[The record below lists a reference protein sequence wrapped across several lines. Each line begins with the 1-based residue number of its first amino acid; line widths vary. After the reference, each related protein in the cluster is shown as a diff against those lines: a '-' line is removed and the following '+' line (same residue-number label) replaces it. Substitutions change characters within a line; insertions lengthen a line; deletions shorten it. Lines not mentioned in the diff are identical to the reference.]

1 MADTQLTSNQVVVK
15 RGAIKAFREH
25 LNRQYA
31 GSENHRHERFQQRT
45 RGYGDYL
52 YRQDREKFNVE
63 LAEWLT
69 KTDVLDELAQ
79 RLQTAWAKYRA
90 AFGEPPHGTLQQ
102 LRAMLEF
109 MPKEEHPNG

>member
-1 MADTQLTSNQVVVK
+1 MNEPQLTKDQGAMK
-15 RGAIKAFREH
+15 RGTIKAFREH

-31 GSENHRHERFQQRT
+31 GGENHRHERFQQRT

-69 KTDVLDELAQ
+69 KTDSLDELAQ
-79 RLQTAWAKYRA
+79 RLQTAWAKYRE
-90 AFGEPPHGTLQQ
+90 AFGAPPHGTLQQ

-109 MPKEEHPNG
+109 MPKEHSDG